1 MTPNRLRKD
10 TLMSNTKAAI
20 VDFIVIVFKEIAL
33 NLLKLAL
40 GFAFAN
46 AIHYVASKI
55 EARRET
61 RKSKKTK

>member
-1 MTPNRLRKD
+1 MF
-10 TLMSNTKAAI
+10 NTKAAI

-61 RKSKKTK
+61 RKSKKDK